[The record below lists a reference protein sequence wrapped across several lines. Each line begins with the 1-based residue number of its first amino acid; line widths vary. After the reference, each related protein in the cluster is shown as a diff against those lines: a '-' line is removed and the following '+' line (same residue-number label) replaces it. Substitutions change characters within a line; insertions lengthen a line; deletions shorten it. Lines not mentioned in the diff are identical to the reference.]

1 MAAPHRH
8 LLPDGTP
15 VYSGYESPY
24 DENGVD
30 LTLIDAM
37 LALTVVGRFAWLEDV
52 VALGARPGA
61 DFGLEFPGEL
71 EGP

>member
-1 MAAPHRH
+1 MDAPHRH

-15 VYSGYESPY
+15 VYSSYDSPF

-37 LALTVVGRFAWLEDV
+37 LALTPSERLAWLEDV
-52 VALGARPGA
+52 VALGATSDSGI
-61 DFGLEFPGEL
+61 GLESPGEL
-71 EGP
+71 EVP